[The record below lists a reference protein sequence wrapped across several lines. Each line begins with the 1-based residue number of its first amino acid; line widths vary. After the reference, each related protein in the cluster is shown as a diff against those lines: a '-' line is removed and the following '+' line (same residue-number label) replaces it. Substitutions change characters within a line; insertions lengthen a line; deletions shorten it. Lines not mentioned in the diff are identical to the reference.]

1 MKAITALL
9 TGVISSAVIAGC
21 GSAAAHARQPAAATA
36 LNPQSAGQ
44 FADSIATNATRTG
57 AGRTTGTAGVPVRY
71 RTIEYSAE
79 IFNAGLPGSFTAFV
93 RVSRTKTIQPSSAAS
108 IDTFADGAPGFTS
121 AADRA
126 RWQAAGSPSLAP
138 APPGGQV
145 MSVPAG
151 QFSFIPQ
158 GSTLTYQQARALPGS
173 SQGFSARLLSHLR
186 AFTGPHPLPNLVFTQ
201 LAYLIAA
208 APMTPA
214 ARAAAWLMVATLP
227 GLHLCGNGTDLAGRP
242 GQGLCTAS
250 GGEETE
256 VLVSPSTG
264 SVLAVE
270 DRLLQP
276 SRMYPMVPVGSIIS
290 SATFLPS

>member
-9 TGVISSAVIAGC
+9 TAVIGSAVIAGC
-21 GSAAAHARQPAAATA
+21 GFAATHPRLPAAATE
-36 LNPQSAGQ
+36 LNPQPAGR
-44 FADSIATNATRTG
+44 FADSIAMRAAG
-57 AGRTTGTAGVPVRY
+57 AGADRPMGAAGLPVRY

-108 IDTFADGAPGFTS
+108 IDTFAEGAPGFTS

-173 SQGFSARLLSHLR
+173 SQGFSAQLLSHLR
-186 AFTGPHPLPNLVFTQ
+186 AFAGPHPLPNLVLTQ

-208 APMTPA
+208 APVTPA
-214 ARAAAWLMVATLP
+214 ALAAAWRMVATLP
-227 GLHLCGNGTDLAGRP
+227 GLHRCGNGTDLAGRP
-242 GQGLCTAS
+242 GQGLCIAS

-256 VLVSPSTG
+256 VLVSPGTG

-276 SRMYPMVPVGSIIS
+276 SRMYPMVADGSMVS
-290 SATFLPS
+290 SATFLTP